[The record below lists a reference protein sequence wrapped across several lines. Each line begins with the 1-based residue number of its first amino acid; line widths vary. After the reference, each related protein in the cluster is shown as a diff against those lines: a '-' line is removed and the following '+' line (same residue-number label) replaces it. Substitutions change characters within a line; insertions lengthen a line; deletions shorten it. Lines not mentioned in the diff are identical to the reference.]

1 MTSRPGFVGEGDV
14 QHALDA
20 SAVARV
26 LQAGLESLDLD
37 GKRVLVIIPDGTRN
51 APIPLIYRL
60 LHELIGARVRALDY
74 LIALGTHPPMSEE
87 AIAALLGM
95 TAGERAVRTPRSKV
109 SNHEWH
115 LDDALIEI
123 GTLDEP
129 TMAAI
134 TDGLVT
140 RSTPIRI
147 NRMVDDYD
155 HLMIVGPVFPH
166 EAAGFSGGAKYLFP
180 GIAGPDIIDSIHW
193 MGALATSSVAMGV
206 KDTAVRRMVHR
217 AADFVTA
224 ARPVTLVALVMDAK
238 ILHGVYVGDHVS
250 AWEAAADLSSELNIV
265 FTGRRF
271 HSVLSMASPM
281 YGDMWTAAKATYK
294 TEPVVEDGGEVI
306 VYAPHVTDISVVHGD
321 LIREIGY
328 HVADYFVKQWDRF
341 SHLPLVILA
350 HSTHVKGLGEF
361 VDGVESP
368 RITVTLATGIPEA
381 ECRAVNLGYRDPAG
395 IDPEAWRGGED
406 DGRLLVEDAG
416 ELLYRVARS

>member
-1 MTSRPGFVGEGDV
+1 MTSGPGFVGEGDV

-87 AIAALLGM
+87 AIAALLGK
-95 TAGERAVRTPRSKV
+95 TAGERAVGTPRSKV
-109 SNHEWH
+109 FNHEWH

-123 GTLDEP
+123 GTLDES

-238 ILHGVYVGDHVS
+238 ILHGVYIGDHVS

-321 LIREIGY
+321 LIREVGY

-341 SHLPLVILA
+341 SHFPLVILA

>member
-1 MTSRPGFVGEGDV
+1 MTSGSSFVGEGDV

-20 SAVARV
+20 AAVARV
-26 LQAGLESLDLD
+26 LQAGLDGLDLD

-60 LHELIGARVRALDY
+60 LHELIGARVTALDY

-95 TAGERAVRTPRSKV
+95 TAGERAVRTPKSQV
-109 SNHEWH
+109 FNHEWH
-115 LDDALIEI
+115 FDGALIEI
-123 GTLDEP
+123 GTLDEG
-129 TMAAI
+129 TMATI
-134 TDGLVT
+134 TNGLVT
-140 RSTPIRI
+140 RSTPVRI

-217 AADFVTA
+217 AAQFVTA

-250 AWEAAADLSSELNIV
+250 AWEAAADLSSELNIR

-271 HSVLSMASPM
+271 LSVLSMAPPM
-281 YGDMWTAAKATYK
+281 YSDMWTAAKATYK

-321 LIREIGY
+321 LIREVGY
-328 HVADYFVKQWDRF
+328 HIRDYFVKQWDRF
-341 SHLPLVILA
+341 SHFPLVILA

-361 VDGVESP
+361 VDGIESP

-395 IDPEAWRGGED
+395 IDPEAWRDGED